1 MNCHDSYFMTHDS
14 IILGIDP
21 GYGRI
26 GIAVLEKNKGKEN
39 LLHSECLETSK
50 MTDQS
55 ERLLLLKEKIRSII
69 KEYSPSVLAIE
80 SLLWSKNKKTAF
92 KVSEA
97 RGVIIVEAKEAG
109 LEVREFNPNQVKVAV
124 TGYGKSD
131 KKQVQA
137 MVERI
142 IKIKPTKD
150 GKKRIDDEYD
160 AIAIAL
166 TCSATTIH
174 K

>member
-1 MNCHDSYFMTHDS
+1 MIHDS
-14 IILGIDP
+14 IILGVDP

-26 GIAVLEKNKGKEN
+26 GIAILSKTNKNES
-39 LLHSECLETSK
+39 LIHSECFETDK
-50 MTDQS
+50 GMDPS
-55 ERLLLLKEKIRSII
+55 ERLFLLKEKIASII
-69 KEYSPSVLAIE
+69 KQYSPSILAIE

-97 RGVIIVEAKEAG
+97 RGVIIAEAKSAG
-109 LEVREFNPNQVKVAV
+109 LDIREFNPNQVKLAV

-131 KKQVQA
+131 KKQVEF
-137 MVERI
+137 MIE
-142 IKIKPTKD
+142 KILKIEP
-150 GKKRIDDEYD
+150 KKLGRKIIDDEYD

>member
-1 MNCHDSYFMTHDS
+1 MDCHDSYFMTHDS

-26 GIAVLEKNKGKEN
+26 GIAVLEKKRGRET
-39 LLHSECLETSK
+39 LLYSECLETNK
-50 MTDQS
+50 MSDQS
-55 ERLLLLKEKIRSII
+55 ERLLLLKEKIRLVI

-97 RGVIIVEAKEAG
+97 RGVIMVEAKEAG
-109 LEVREFNPNQVKVAV
+109 LEVREFNPNQIKLAV

-131 KKQVQA
+131 KKQVQS